1 MIHPYEMANNRPR
14 RRKTRAQN
22 MEIIKRVTME
32 LLNETGY
39 TGMSVNKIA
48 EASGINI
55 SQVYRYFPNGKPD
68 ILLAIGNDIVEEGG
82 PDPDLPEYQDP
93 RSLLSALTR
102 FLIETHRKNKT
113 LLASMQAV
121 FLSNPKTLQRDAE
134 AISTGDSDFSVIEAV
149 VERSGVEDASLR
161 KETARHIFHLL
172 DTMIHRQVIETKITQ
187 DDEAL
192 IALLSDMVLA
202 YLDGLRNREH

>member
-1 MIHPYEMANNRPR
+1 
-14 RRKTRAQN
+14 

-39 TGMSVNKIA
+39 TGMSINKIA

-82 PDPDLPEYQDP
+82 PDPDLPEHRDP

-102 FLIETHRKNKT
+102 FLIETHRKNRAV
-113 LLASMQAV
+113 LASMQAV
-121 FLSNPKTLQRDAE
+121 FLSSPKALHRDVE
-134 AISTGDSDFSVIEAV
+134 AFSAGASDFSVIETII
-149 VERSGVEDASLR
+149 ERSGVEDASLR
-161 KETARHIFHLL
+161 RETARHIFHLL
-172 DTMIHRQVIETKITQ
+172 DTMIHRQVIETKIMQ

-192 IALLSDMVLA
+192 VVLLSDMVLA
-202 YLDGLRNREH
+202 YLEGLGNREH

>member
-1 MIHPYEMANNRPR
+1 
-14 RRKTRAQN
+14 

-39 TGMSVNKIA
+39 TEMSINKIA

-68 ILLAIGNDIVEEGG
+68 ILLAIGNDIVEEGA

-102 FLIETHRKNKT
+102 FLIETHRKNKA

-121 FLSNPKTLQRDAE
+121 FLSNPKALHRDAE
-134 AISTGDSDFSVIEAV
+134 VFSARDSDFSVIETV
-149 VERSGVEDASLR
+149 VERSGVEDAALR
-161 KETARHIFHLL
+161 RETARHIFHLL
-172 DTMIHRQVIETKITQ
+172 DTMIHRQVMEMKITQ

-192 IALLSDMVLA
+192 VVLLSDMVLA
-202 YLDGLRNREH
+202 YLEGLGNREP

>member
-1 MIHPYEMANNRPR
+1 MTKNRPR

-22 MEIIKRVTME
+22 MEIIKRVTMD

-39 TGMSVNKIA
+39 MGMSINKIA
-48 EASGINI
+48 DASGINI
-55 SQVYRYFPNGKPD
+55 SQVYRYFPKGKPD
-68 ILLAIGNDIVEEGG
+68 ILLAIGNDIVEEGA
-82 PDPDLPEYQDP
+82 PDPDLPEHQDP

-102 FLIETHRKNKT
+102 FLIETHRKNKAV
-113 LLASMQAV
+113 LASMQAV
-121 FLSNPKTLQRDAE
+121 FLSNPKALHRDAE
-134 AISTGDSDFSVIEAV
+134 AFSAGASGFSVIEAV

-161 KETARHIFHLL
+161 RETARHIFHLL

-192 IALLSDMVLA
+192 VALLSDMVLA
-202 YLDGLRNREH
+202 YLEGLINREH